1 MARADTPRWKTNSSM
16 AERAI
21 FHDPSGRRRRRFGVA
36 VTAFVLLL
44 VAAVTLFATSIV
56 STSAGLPLPF
66 TVERPP
72 VRDLGQL
79 AHDTR
84 REVGHALRRAS
95 WLSRGAPAVGAPLAV
110 GFHAPW
116 DDASAASLE
125 RHIGDLDWV
134 VPAWV
139 SVTGADHVVTRFP
152 DLRGRQI
159 IGAAAARPRI
169 VPMVQNA
176 IQGEWDGP
184 GMARLLADPAARKRL
199 LDTLEAGFVADRLGV
214 EGMFFDFESL
224 PTSAQSDYLTFLKEA
239 HARCVAH
246 GWKLA
251 VAVPVGDPDWN
262 LRRYAAVVDRL
273 FLMVYDESDPDH
285 EAGPIASQPWFV
297 QTVARVT
304 RGLPPAKVVIAL
316 GSYAYDWSKAGT
328 DATSVEQ
335 ALLTA
340 HESNAVPIFDRASG
354 NMTFR
359 YDGGGELHTVW
370 LLDAVSV
377 YNQML
382 AARALGFNAFALWRL
397 GTEDPTVWKV
407 FGRSHPATVGAGA
420 IQTMPAGTNVD
431 IEGAGEILHVGAT
444 PVPGQR
450 AVTVDSRGL
459 IVDARFVRL
468 PLPYSIE
475 RAGYRPGLVAL
486 TFDDGPDPNIT
497 PAILDILKAKHV
509 PATFFVIGENTLP
522 ERGILRRELAE
533 GHEVGNHT
541 YTHPNLGKASARA
554 TRLELNANQRLFE
567 AFTGRSMKLFRAPYF
582 GDAEPTTTDEIDPV
596 TVAQKLGYLTVGL
609 HVDPADWRAP
619 GVNQIVQTTI
629 DGVEASTMERSGNV
643 ILLHDGGG
651 DRSQTIAAL
660 PILIDELRARGVRFV
675 PVSELIGLSPVQVMP
690 PLPPDELAASKTDL
704 ALFDL
709 IDFFLGSLKWL
720 FAIAITL
727 GIGRALM
734 LSALALVQARRE
746 AGVVRPPIDPDRF
759 VSVLIPA
766 FNEARVIEASV
777 RRVLASRDVQLEVIV
792 CDDGSGDATSEIV
805 RTAFADEPR
814 VKLLTLVN
822 GGKARALNHGLAV
835 ATGEIVVA
843 LDADTQFE
851 PDTIARLARWFVDG
865 AVGAVAGNAKV
876 GNRVNLVTRWQAL
889 EYITAQNLER
899 RALARLDAMTVVPG
913 AVGAWRAATIREVGG
928 YPPDTLAEDQD
939 LTIAIQR
946 AGWKVMYDQDAVAWT
961 EAPESFAA
969 LARQRFRWAFGTLQ
983 CLWKHRAVIATGK
996 PAGLARIGLPQ
1007 AVVFQVVFAAVSPV
1021 IDLALIA
1028 SVIATVA
1035 SVEAHGWAATRH
1047 DVVRMGVYWLAFGA
1061 IDLLA
1066 GAVAFGLEANERWRL
1081 LWLMLPQRF
1090 GYRQIMYYVVIRA
1103 ITSALRGPSVGW
1115 GKLERSG
1122 RVDERATSG

>member
-1 MARADTPRWKTNSSM
+1 M
-16 AERAI
+16 AERAV
-21 FHDPSGRRRRRFGVA
+21 FHDPTGRRRRRFGVA
-36 VTAFVLLL
+36 VTAFVLLICS
-44 VAAVTLFATSIV
+44 AVGLFATSIV

-84 REVGHALRRAS
+84 REVSHVLRRAS
-95 WLSRGAPAVGAPLAV
+95 WLAKGTPPVGAPLAV

-125 RHIGDLDWV
+125 RHIGDLDWL

-139 SVTGADHVVTRFP
+139 SVTGPDHVVTRFP
-152 DLRGRQI
+152 DLRARQI
-159 IGAAAARPRI
+159 IASAASRPRI

-176 IQGEWDGP
+176 IQGEWDGA
-184 GMARLLADPAARKRL
+184 GMARLLADPVARKRL
-199 LDTLEAGFVADRLGV
+199 LDNLEAGFVAEKIGV
-214 EGMFFDFESL
+214 EGIFFDFESL
-224 PTSAQSDYLTFLKEA
+224 PPAAQPNYLTFLREA
-239 HARCVAH
+239 HDRCAKH

-251 VAVPVGDPDWN
+251 VSVPVDDPDWN
-262 LRRYAAVVDRL
+262 LRRYAAVVDRI
-273 FLMVYDESDPDH
+273 FLMVYDENDPDH
-285 EAGPIASQPWFV
+285 TAGPIASQPWFV
-297 QTVARVT
+297 QTIARTT
-304 RGLPPAKVVIAL
+304 RGLPPQKVVIAI
-316 GSYAYDWSKAGT
+316 GSYAYDWSKSGT

-335 ALLTA
+335 AFLTA
-340 HESNAVPIFDRASG
+340 HESNVLPRFDPMSG
-354 NMTFR
+354 NTTFQ

-370 LLDAVSV
+370 LLSALSV

-382 AARALGFNAFALWRL
+382 ATRALGLNAFALWRL
-397 GTEDPTVWKV
+397 GTEDPSVWKI
-407 FGRSHPATVGAGA
+407 FGHSHPATVPPSALA
-420 IQTMPAGTNVD
+420 TIPAGTNVD

-444 PVPGQR
+444 PVPGRR
-450 AVTVDSRGL
+450 AITVDRRGL
-459 IVDARFVRL
+459 IVDSRFVQL
-468 PLPYSIE
+468 PLPYAIE
-475 RAGYRPGLVAL
+475 RAGYRQGLVAL
-486 TFDDGPDPNIT
+486 TFDDGPDANIT
-497 PAILDILKAKHV
+497 PRILDILKAKRV
-509 PATFFVIGENTLP
+509 PATFFVIGENALP
-522 ERGILRRELAE
+522 NRDILRREIAE

-541 YTHPNLGKASARA
+541 YTHPNLGMASVRQ

-596 TVAQKLGYLTVGL
+596 TVAQALGYLTVGL

-629 DGVEASTMERSGNV
+629 DGVEGATTERSGNV
-643 ILLHDGGG
+643 VLLHDGGG

-660 PILIDELRARGVRFV
+660 PVIIDELRARGYRFV
-675 PVSELIGLSPVQVMP
+675 PVSELIGLSPAQVMP
-690 PLPPDELAASKTDL
+690 PLPPDELAASRTDL
-704 ALFDL
+704 ALFDV
-709 IDFFLGSLKWL
+709 IAFVIASLKWL

-727 GIGRALM
+727 GIGRALV
-734 LSALALVQARRE
+734 LSALALWQARRE
-746 AGVVRPPIDPDRF
+746 AGLVRPPIDPDRF

-777 RRVLASRDVQLEVIV
+777 RRVLASRDVRLEVIV
-792 CDDGSGDATSEIV
+792 LDDGSKDATSEIV
-805 RTAFADEPR
+805 RAAFADDPR
-814 VKLLTLVN
+814 VRLLTLVN
-822 GGKARALNHGLAV
+822 GGKARALNHGLTL
-835 ATGEIVVA
+835 ATGEIIIA

-851 PDTIARLARWFVDG
+851 ADTIARLARWFVDP
-865 AVGAVAGNAKV
+865 AIGAVAGNAKV

-899 RALARLDAMTVVPG
+899 RALARLDAVTVVPG
-913 AVGAWRAATIREVGG
+913 AVGAWRASTIRGVGG
-928 YPPDTLAEDQD
+928 YPADTLAEDQD

-946 AGWKVMYDQDAVAWT
+946 AGWQVMYDQDAVAWT

-983 CLWKHRAVIATGK
+983 CLWKHQAVLRTGRPK
-996 PAGLARIGLPQ
+996 GLARIGLPQ
-1007 AVVFQVVFAAVSPV
+1007 AIVFQVIFAAVSPV

-1028 SVIATVA
+1028 SLVATWL
-1035 SVEAHGWAATRH
+1035 SVEAHGWAATQH
-1047 DVVRMGVYWLAFGA
+1047 DVVRMGAYWLAFGA

-1066 GAVAFGLEANERWRL
+1066 GVVAFGLEANERWRL

-1122 RVDERATSG
+1122 RVEGRVKPAE

>member
-1 MARADTPRWKTNSSM
+1 MV
-16 AERAI
+16 ERAV

-36 VTAFVLLL
+36 VTAFVLLICS
-44 VAAVTLFATSIV
+44 AIGLFATSIV

-95 WLSRGAPAVGAPLAV
+95 WLARGAPAVGAPLSV

-116 DDASAASLE
+116 DDSSAASLQ
-125 RHIGDLDWV
+125 RHIGDLDWL

-139 SVTGADHVVTRFP
+139 SVTGPDHVITRFP

-159 IGAAAARPRI
+159 IAASTARPRI

-184 GMARLLADPAARKRL
+184 GMARLLASPAARKAL
-199 LDTLEAGFVADRLGV
+199 LDNLEAGFMADRLGV
-214 EGMFFDFESL
+214 EGVFFDFESL
-224 PTSAQSDYLTFLKEA
+224 PSTAHANYLTFLREA
-239 HARCVAH
+239 HVRCARH

-251 VAVPVGDPDWN
+251 ISVPVGDDDWN
-262 LRRYAAVVDRL
+262 LRAYAAVVDRL
-273 FLMVYDESDPDH
+273 FLMVYDEADPDH

-297 QTVARVT
+297 ETIGRDT
-304 RGLPPAKVVIAL
+304 RGIPPQKLVVAL
-316 GSYAYDWSKAGT
+316 GSYAYDWSKSGT

-340 HESNAVPIFDRASG
+340 HESNVMPRFAAASG
-354 NMTFR
+354 NVTFQ
-359 YDGGGELHTVW
+359 YDGGGEVHTVW

-377 YNQML
+377 HNQML
-382 AARALGFNAFALWRL
+382 ATRAVGINAFALWRL
-397 GTEDPTVWKV
+397 GTEDPAVWKI
-407 FGRSHPATVGAGA
+407 FGRSHPGPVAPAA
-420 IQTMPAGTNVD
+420 IETMPAGTDVD
-431 IEGAGEILHVGAT
+431 IEGAGEILHVGST

-450 AVTVDSRGL
+450 KVTVDARGL
-459 IVDARFVRL
+459 IVDSTFVRL
-468 PLPYSIE
+468 PLPYAIE

-486 TFDDGPDPNIT
+486 TFDDGPDPNFTT
-497 PAILDILKAKHV
+497 PILDILRAKHV
-509 PATFFVIGENTLP
+509 PATFFVIGENALP
-522 ERGILRRELAE
+522 ERGLIRRELAE

-541 YTHPNLGKASARA
+541 YTHPNLGEASARQ

-582 GDAEPTTTDEIDPV
+582 GDAEPTTADEIDPV
-596 TVAQKLGYLTVGL
+596 TVAQALGYLTVGL
-609 HVDPADWRAP
+609 HVDPNDWRRP
-619 GVNQIVQTTI
+619 GVNAIIQTAI
-629 DGVEASTMERSGNV
+629 DGVEGATTERSGNV

-660 PILIDELRARGVRFV
+660 PLLIDELRARGYRFV
-675 PVSELIGLSPVQVMP
+675 PVSELIGLTPAQVMP
-690 PLPPDELAASKTDL
+690 NLSPDELAASKTDL

-709 IDFFLGSLKWL
+709 IDVFLVSLKWL
-720 FAIAITL
+720 FAVAITL
-727 GIGRALM
+727 GIGRALT
-734 LSALALVQARRE
+734 LSALAIWQARRE
-746 AGVVRPPIDPDRF
+746 AHVVKPPIDPERF

-777 RRVLASRDVQLEVIV
+777 RRVLASRDVELEVIV
-792 CDDGSGDATSEIV
+792 LDDGSQDATSEIV
-805 RTAFADEPR
+805 RTAFGGEPR
-814 VKLLTLVN
+814 VRLLTLVN
-822 GGKARALNHGLAV
+822 GGKARALNHGLTL
-835 ATGEIVVA
+835 ATGEIIVA

-851 PDTIARLARWFVDG
+851 PDTIARLARWFVDP
-865 AVGAVAGNAKV
+865 AIGAVAGNAKV

-913 AVGAWRAATIREVGG
+913 AVGAWRASTIREVGG
-928 YPPDTLAEDQD
+928 YPADTLAEDQD

-946 AGWKVMYDQDAVAWT
+946 AGWRIMYDQDAVAWT
-961 EAPESFAA
+961 EAPESFPA

-983 CLWKHRAVIATGK
+983 CLWKHKGIFRTGR
-996 PAGLARIGLPQ
+996 PRGLARIGLPQ
-1007 AVVFQVVFAAVSPV
+1007 AIVFQVIFAAVSPV

-1028 SVIATVA
+1028 SIVATA
-1035 SVEAHGWAATRH
+1035 LSVEAHGWAATQH
-1047 DVVRMGVYWLAFGA
+1047 DVVRMGLYWLAFGA
-1061 IDLLA
+1061 IDILA
-1066 GAVAFGLEANERWRL
+1066 GVVAFGLEVHERWSL

-1122 RVDERATSG
+1122 RVDERVKAAE

>member
-1 MARADTPRWKTNSSM
+1 MV
-16 AERAI
+16 ERAV

-36 VTAFVLLL
+36 VTAFVLLI
-44 VAAVTLFATSIV
+44 VAAIGLFAASIV

-84 REVGHALRRAS
+84 RDVGKALRRAS
-95 WLSRGAPAVGAPLAV
+95 WLARPAPAIGAALAV

-125 RHIGDLDWV
+125 RHIGDLDWL

-139 SVTGADHVVTRFP
+139 SVTGPEHVVTRFP

-159 IGAAAARPRI
+159 IAAAAARPRI

-176 IQGEWDGP
+176 IQGEWDGA
-184 GMARLLADPAARKRL
+184 GMAALLADPAARKRL
-199 LDTLEAGFVADRLGV
+199 LDNLEAGFLAERLGV
-214 EGMFFDFESL
+214 EGIFFDIESL
-224 PTSAQSDYLTFLKEA
+224 PESAQPNYLAFLREA
-239 HARCVAH
+239 HERCARH
-246 GWKLA
+246 GWRLA
-251 VAVPVGDPDWN
+251 MAAPADNPEWN
-262 LRRYAAVVDRL
+262 LKRYAAVVDRL
-273 FLMVYDESDPDH
+273 FLMVYDENDPDN
-285 EAGPIASQPWFV
+285 ASGPIASQPWFV
-297 QTVARVT
+297 TTVARAT
-304 RGLPPAKVVIAL
+304 RGLPPAKIVIAL
-316 GSYAYDWSKAGT
+316 GSYAYDWSKSGT
-328 DATSVEQ
+328 DATSVES

-340 HESNAVPIFDRASG
+340 HESNVMPQFDAASG
-354 NMTFR
+354 NLTFR

-382 AARALGFNAFALWRL
+382 ATRAFGINAFALWRL
-397 GTEDPTVWKV
+397 GTEDPTVWKI
-407 FGRSHPATVGAGA
+407 FGRRHTTRVAATTIEA
-420 IQTMPAGTNVD
+420 MPAGTNVD

-444 PVPGQR
+444 PIPGQR
-450 AVTVDSRGL
+450 AVSIDKRGL
-459 IVDARFVRL
+459 IVDAHFVRL

-486 TFDDGPDPNIT
+486 TFDDGPDPNYT

-541 YTHPNLGKASARA
+541 YTHPNLGKATARA
-554 TRLELNANQRLFE
+554 TRIELNANQRLFE
-567 AFTGRSMKLFRAPYF
+567 AFTGRAMKLFRAPYF

-596 TVAQKLGYLTVGL
+596 TVAQALGYLTVGL
-609 HVDPADWRAP
+609 HVDPADWRRP
-619 GVNQIVQTTI
+619 GVNAIVQTTI
-629 DGVEASTMERSGNV
+629 DGVEGATTERSGNIV
-643 ILLHDGGG
+643 LLHDGGG

-660 PILIDELRARGVRFV
+660 PVLIDELRARGFRFV
-675 PVSELIGLSPVQVMP
+675 PVSELIGLTSAQVMP
-690 PLPPDELAASKTDL
+690 NLPPDELAASKTDL
-704 ALFDL
+704 ALFDM
-709 IDFFLGSLKWL
+709 IDVFIVGLRWL

-727 GIGRALM
+727 GIGRALI
-734 LSALALVQARRE
+734 LSALALWQARRE
-746 AGVVRPPIDPDRF
+746 AGVARPPIDPDRF

-766 FNEARVIEASV
+766 FNEARVIEVSIH
-777 RRVLASRDVQLEVIV
+777 RVLASTDVRLEVIV
-792 CDDGSGDATSEIV
+792 LDDGSTDATSDIV
-805 RTAFADEPR
+805 RTVFANDPR
-814 VKLLTLVN
+814 VRLLTLTN
-822 GGKARALNHGLAV
+822 GGKARALNHGLTL
-835 ATGEIVVA
+835 ATGDIVVA

-851 PDTIARLARWFVDG
+851 PSTIARLARWFVDP
-865 AVGAVAGNAKV
+865 ALGAVAGNAKV

-913 AVGAWRAATIREVGG
+913 AVGAWRAATIRAVGG

-961 EAPESFAA
+961 EAPETFAA

-983 CLWKHRAVIATGK
+983 CLWKHRAVLITGR
-996 PAGLARIGLPQ
+996 PTGLARIGLPQ
-1007 AVVFQVVFAAVSPV
+1007 AIVFQIVFAAVSPV

-1028 SVIATVA
+1028 SLIATII
-1035 SVEAHGWAATRH
+1035 SVEAHGWAATQH
-1047 DVVRMGVYWLAFGA
+1047 DVVRMGIYWLAFGA
-1061 IDLLA
+1061 IDILA
-1066 GAVAFGLEANERWRL
+1066 GIVAFGLEANERWRL

-1122 RVDERATSG
+1122 RVEDRIKPVTRI